1 MSSIFDLYD
10 IKDEL
15 GKGAFSV
22 VKLALNKKTGEKV
35 AVKVIDKTQAS
46 AESDEKRLKTE
57 VAILKQVKHP
67 NIVCLKDLY
76 ETPQNL
82 YLIMELVTGGELFDK
97 IVEKG
102 QYTEKEAATTV
113 KKVLSSVDYLHS
125 VNIAHRD
132 LKPEN
137 LLLRG
142 DDETDVMLS
151 DFGLS
156 KIINQDTMME
166 TACGTPYYVA
176 PEVLSAQGYDKEV
189 DLWSIGVITYLLLCG
204 FPPFYGETLPE
215 VFEQIMKADYDF
227 PDPYWTDISKDAKDF
242 ISKLLV
248 VDSKKRLTAKQAM
261 QHPWILSSTNASNK
275 PLNFKNEKVEKF
287 NSQRKNGSS
296 KQEVRHM

>member
-1 MSSIFDLYD
+1 MTGIFEIYDL
-10 IKDEL
+10 KDEL
-15 GKGAFSV
+15 GKGAFST
-22 VKLALNKKTGEKV
+22 VKLAINKKTGEKV
-35 AVKVIDKTQAS
+35 AVKIIDKTQAS
-46 AESDEKRLKTE
+46 AEADEKRLKTE
-57 VAILKQVKHP
+57 VAILTQVKHT
-67 NIVCLKDLY
+67 NIVCLKDLF
-76 ETPQNL
+76 ETPQTL
-82 YLIMELVTGGELFDK
+82 YLVMELVTGGELFDK

-102 QYTEKEAATTV
+102 QYSEKEASATV
-113 KKVLSSVDYLHS
+113 KKILSSVDYLHT

-156 KIINQDTMME
+156 KIINQTTMME

-189 DLWSIGVITYLLLCG
+189 DLWSVGVITYLLLCG

-242 ISKLLV
+242 IAKLLV

-261 QHPWILSSTNASNK
+261 QHPWIVSGASASSK
-275 PLNFKNEKVEKF
+275 PLNFKTEKVEKY
-287 NSQRKNGSS
+287 NSQRKMAVQN
-296 KQEVRHM
+296 KK